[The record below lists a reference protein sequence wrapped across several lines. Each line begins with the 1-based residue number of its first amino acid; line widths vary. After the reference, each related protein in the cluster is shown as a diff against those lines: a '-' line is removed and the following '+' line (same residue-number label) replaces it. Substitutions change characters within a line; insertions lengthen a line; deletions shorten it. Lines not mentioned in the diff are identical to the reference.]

1 MGFYDDDGRVDRNR
15 RGPSKSGYFLA
26 SLAGLILG
34 ALLVIAVLPKLVDYN
49 LLPGEAGNEQV
60 QIERNNE
67 QPRGQSVSLNV
78 TTDVTKAVDKA
89 QDTVVGITNIQSGNF
104 WEGESAQ
111 PAGTGSGVIYKK
123 AGNKAYIVTNNHV
136 IEGAQQLEVTLADGT
151 KLPAKLRGTDIWS
164 DLAVIEVDGKN
175 IKKVAEFGDS
185 DALKIGEPVIAI
197 GNPLGL
203 EFSGSVTQ
211 GVISGLERTIPVDIN
226 GDNILDWQAEVLQTD
241 AAINPGNSGGALVNI
256 AGQVIGINSMKI
268 AQNAV
273 EGIGLSI
280 PINFA
285 KPIID
290 SLESKGE
297 MIRPAMGVQ
306 LRNVSEVP
314 AYHQQ
319 ETLKL
324 PRNITE
330 GAMIEQ
336 VLPNTPASKA
346 GLQELDVIVKMDHQ
360 EVRDVLELR
369 KYMYNEKKVGDRVE
383 VTFYRNGKQHTV
395 TMTLTSEE
403 TF

>member
-1 MGFYDDDGRVDRNR
+1 MGYYDDGRAGRNQ

-34 ALLVIAVLPKLVDYN
+34 ALLVIIALPKLADYDI
-49 LLPGEAGNEQV
+49 LPGGESNEQV
-60 QIERNNE
+60 HIEQNDE
-67 QPRGQSVSLNV
+67 QPKGQNVSLNI

-89 QDTVVGITNIQSGNF
+89 QDTVVGITNIQSGSF
-104 WEGESAQ
+104 WEEESAQ

-123 AGNKAYIVTNNHV
+123 SGDKAYIVTNYHV

-151 KLPAKLRGTDIWS
+151 KVPAKMRGGDIWT
-164 DLAVIEVDGKN
+164 DLAVVEIDGKN
-175 IKKVAEFGDS
+175 VKKVAEFGDS

-211 GVISGLERTIPVDIN
+211 GVISGLERAIPVDIN
-226 GDNILDWQAEVLQTD
+226 GDNMIDWQAEVLQTD

-268 AQNAV
+268 AQSAV

-290 SLESKGE
+290 SLEKNGK
-297 MIRPAMGVQ
+297 MVRPAMGVT
-306 LRNVSEVP
+306 LRNVNEIP

-324 PRNITE
+324 PREIND
-330 GAMIEQ
+330 GAMVEQ
-336 VLPNTPASKA
+336 VMPNTPASKA
-346 GLQELDVIVKMDHQ
+346 GLQEFDVIVKLDNQ
-360 EVRDVLELR
+360 AVRDILELR
-369 KYMYNEKKVGDRVE
+369 KYMYNKKKVGDKVE
-383 VTFYRNGKQHTV
+383 VTFYRSGKKQKT

-403 TF
+403 AL